1 MFVRHKYGFELEKIV
16 FVSVLVSGNLHRK
29 KCAEQVAPKIAAY
42 VATSII
48 GSFSAAVVVTRTTTA
63 DSTIR
68 SNRGNGNGMAGRV
81 RS

>member
-29 KCAEQVAPKIAAY
+29 ECAEQVAPKIA
-42 VATSII
+42 VSII
-48 GSFSAAVVVTRTTTA
+48 GSFTAAVVVTRTTTA